1 MLNISVAFPDK
12 VVYNSELQELN
23 PDYNFPRLEKK
34 LGIKS
39 RHVCSDT
46 ESAFD
51 IAVKACNSLFEN
63 YDKSKIDFIIYCTQ
77 SPEYFLPTTAC
88 VLQNKLDLNTNCG
101 AFDFN
106 LGCSGYIYGLSMAKA
121 YIQSGIAEN
130 VLLVTAEAY
139 SKHLHKDDLTN
150 RAIFG
155 DAATATVI
163 DKEFS
168 AKIGSFNLG
177 SDGSG
182 AEHLIVKSG
191 AGKSSFKSGDSK
203 EDLFYMNG
211 PEVFQFTLN
220 SVPKSVED
228 CLLKNE
234 TSKNDVDFFIF
245 HQANKYMLSNLRK
258 KIGIDED
265 KFYVNVEETGNTVSS
280 TIPIAIAQSI
290 ESGLIKVGDSV
301 LLCGFG
307 VGYSWGSTIIKF

>member
-12 VVYNSELQELN
+12 VFDNSELQKLN
-23 PDYNFPRLEKK
+23 PEYNFPRLEKK

-39 RHVCSDT
+39 RYVCSDT

-130 VLLVTAEAY
+130 ILLVTAEAY

-182 AEHLIVKSG
+182 AENLIVKSG

-228 CLLKNE
+228 CLSKNE
-234 TSKNDVDFFIF
+234 ASKSDVDFFIF

-280 TIPIAIAQSI
+280 TIPIALAQSL